1 MVLFKK
7 HRRNKGGAFRRLASG
22 GKTPGRAAEQTV
34 AAAPE
39 LCTRMVLIEKLTEQ
53 VKVCRVHMVRQ

>member
-1 MVLFKK
+1 MWLCLKTQKK
-7 HRRNKGGAFRRLASG
+7 QRRSSQKIGQWREGPWQSSR
-22 GKTPGRAAEQTV
+22 QTV
-34 AAAPE
+34 AAASE